1 MTRVVAI
8 TVGGRAAPWHDIGI
22 VSGLLGDVRLNID
35 ESLPVGLHHLDLVGC
50 PTRASHIAGL
60 PVVHVD
66 DAQALDTQVVG
77 TQVVE
82 TVAPSN
88 AAPQFVLHIVGLDHV
103 VVLADDVR
111 ATCDEIAAQSGAPL
125 KRVKEGDRGVQGFH
139 RWGSVILEVVE
150 RRLVAPSDS
159 ATTAAYWG
167 LVVVVDQIDEV
178 ATHLGPDVIGAP
190 KPAVQ
195 PGRRIATVRSGAGLG
210 VPLALMSR

>member
-1 MTRVVAI
+1 MTRVAAI
-8 TVGGRAAPWHDIGI
+8 TVGGSAAPWHDIGI
-22 VSGLLGDVRLNID
+22 VAGLLGDVRLIID

-60 PVVHVD
+60 PVVHID
-66 DAQALDTQVVG
+66 DAPATTPSTPSAG
-77 TQVVE
+77 TQF
-82 TVAPSN
+82 A
-88 AAPQFVLHIVGLDHV
+88 LRIVGVDHV

-111 ATCDEIAAQSGAPL
+111 ATCSEIAQQSGAPL

-150 RRLVAPSDS
+150 RRLVAPSDT

-167 LVVVVDQIDEV
+167 LVVVVDQIDEA

>member
-1 MTRVVAI
+1 MTRVAAI

-35 ESLPVGLHHLDLVGC
+35 ESLPAGLHHLDLIGC
-50 PTRASHIAGL
+50 PTCTSHIAGL

-66 DAQALDTQVVG
+66 GAQVVD
-77 TQVVE
+77 TA
-82 TVAPSN
+82 APSN
-88 AAPQFVLHIVGLDHV
+88 ASPQFALHIVGVDHV

-111 ATCDEIAAQSGAPL
+111 ATCSEIEQQSGAPL

-150 RRLVAPSDS
+150 RRLVAPTDS
-159 ATTAAYWG
+159 ATTASYWG
-167 LVVVVDQIDEV
+167 LVVVVDQLDE
-178 ATHLGPDVIGAP
+178 AAAHLGPDVIGAP

>member
-1 MTRVVAI
+1 LSFLGASDLTRVAAI

-35 ESLPVGLHHLDLVGC
+35 ESLPAGLHHLDLIGC
-50 PTRASHIAGL
+50 PTCTSHIAGL

-66 DAQALDTQVVG
+66 GAQVVD
-77 TQVVE
+77 TA
-82 TVAPSN
+82 APSN
-88 AAPQFVLHIVGLDHV
+88 ASPQFALHIVGVDHV

-111 ATCDEIAAQSGAPL
+111 ATCSEIEQQSGAPL

-150 RRLVAPSDS
+150 RRLVAPTDS
-159 ATTAAYWG
+159 ATTASYWG

>member
-1 MTRVVAI
+1 MTRVAAI

-35 ESLPVGLHHLDLVGC
+35 ESLPAGLHHLDLIGC
-50 PTRASHIAGL
+50 PTCTSHIAGL

-66 DAQALDTQVVG
+66 GAQVVD
-77 TQVVE
+77 TA
-82 TVAPSN
+82 APSN
-88 AAPQFVLHIVGLDHV
+88 ASPQFALHIVGVDHV

-111 ATCDEIAAQSGAPL
+111 ATCSEIEQQSGAPL

-150 RRLVAPSDS
+150 RRLVAPTDS
-159 ATTAAYWG
+159 ATTASYWG

>member
-8 TVGGRAAPWHDIGI
+8 TVGGSAAPWHDIGI
-22 VSGLLGDVRLNID
+22 VGGLLGDVRLNID

-88 AAPQFVLHIVGLDHV
+88 AAPQFVLHIVGVDHV

-195 PGRRIATVRSGAGLG
+195 PGRRIATLRSGAGLG

>member
-8 TVGGRAAPWHDIGI
+8 TVGGRAAPWYDIGI

-66 DAQALDTQVVG
+66 DAQ
-77 TQVVE
+77 VVE

-88 AAPQFVLHIVGLDHV
+88 AAPQFALHIVGVDHV

-111 ATCDEIAAQSGAPL
+111 ATCSEIAEQSGAPL

>member
-22 VSGLLGDVRLNID
+22 VGGLLGDVRLNID

-66 DAQALDTQVVG
+66 DAQ
-77 TQVVE
+77 VVE

-88 AAPQFVLHIVGLDHV
+88 ASSQFVLHIVGVDHV

-111 ATCDEIAAQSGAPL
+111 ATCSEIAEQSGAPL

-167 LVVVVDQIDEV
+167 LVVVVDQINEV

>member
-22 VSGLLGDVRLNID
+22 VGGLLGDVRLNID
-35 ESLPVGLHHLDLVGC
+35 ESLPVGLHHLDLAGC

-66 DAQALDTQVVG
+66 DAQVVDAQVVDTQVVD
-77 TQVVE
+77 TA
-82 TVAPSN
+82 APSN
-88 AAPQFVLHIVGLDHV
+88 ATSQFALHIVGVDHV

-111 ATCDEIAAQSGAPL
+111 ATCSEIAEQSGAPL

-159 ATTAAYWG
+159 ATTASYWG

>member
-22 VSGLLGDVRLNID
+22 VGGLLGDVRLNID

-66 DAQALDTQVVG
+66 DAQVLDTQVVG

-88 AAPQFVLHIVGLDHV
+88 ASSQFVLHIVGVDHV

-111 ATCDEIAAQSGAPL
+111 ATCSEIAEQSGAPL